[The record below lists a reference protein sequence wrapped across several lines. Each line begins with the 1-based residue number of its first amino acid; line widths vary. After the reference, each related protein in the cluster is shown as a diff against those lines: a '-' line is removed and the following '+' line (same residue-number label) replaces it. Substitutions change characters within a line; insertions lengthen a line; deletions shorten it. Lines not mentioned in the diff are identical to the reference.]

1 MFLFGPCSVFMHKLL
16 CFLAIVSSFWR
27 KSITNHV
34 PLTLTI
40 PVTGERRV
48 QPPNKHIKSCLLP
61 YKTKVHYY
69 YCYCV
74 SQAGAKSDPWPL
86 ICTFWW
92 ADSVHDGRGRGL
104 AANILTNCKISNPD
118 PRPPPCDQKSRR
130 GYSIRHFWLC
140 CFYHH
145 HKENVVIVAI
155 SNWTILY
162 FLNRNSWCLRMSE
175 YKGDGDNVRFLE
187 RVQIFRHD
195 MG

>member
-1 MFLFGPCSVFMHKLL
+1 MKPKKVRNLSCANVFVWTLLSFYAQVIMFSGD
-16 CFLAIVSSFWR
+16 CFLVLE
-27 KSITNHV
+27 KVNNHV

-48 QPPNKHIKSCLLP
+48 QPPNKHINSCLLP

-104 AANILTNCKISNPD
+104 AANILTNCKISAPD
-118 PRPPPCDQKSRR
+118 PRPPPCDQKPRR
-130 GYSIRHFWLC
+130 GYSIRHFLIVLLLSSSQRKC
-140 CFYHH
+140 CYCSDI
-145 HKENVVIVAI
+145 K
-155 SNWTILY
+155 
-162 FLNRNSWCLRMSE
+162 LNNF
-175 YKGDGDNVRFLE
+175 VFLE
-187 RVQIFRHD
+187 QEFLMLKNVGI
-195 MG
+195 

>member
-40 PVTGERRV
+40 LVTGEHRV
-48 QPPNKHIKSCLLP
+48 QPLNKHINSCLLP

-104 AANILTNCKISNPD
+104 AANILTNCKISAPD
-118 PRPPPCDQKSRR
+118 PRPPPSPALW
-130 GYSIRHFWLC
+130 SETPTWLQHSALFDC
-140 CFYHH
+140 AAFIIIT
-145 HKENVVIVAI
+145 KKM
-155 SNWTILY
+155 L
-162 FLNRNSWCLRMSE
+162 LL
-175 YKGDGDNVRFLE
+175 
-187 RVQIFRHD
+187 
-195 MG
+195 

>member
-27 KSITNHV
+27 KSITMS
-34 PLTLTI
+34 PS
-40 PVTGERRV
+40 PVTGECRV
-48 QPPNKHIKSCLLP
+48 QPQTSISTPASCLIKPKFIIIIAIVFHKMEQKVTRGPLSVHFGGQTRCMTAAAADLP
-61 YKTKVHYY
+61 
-69 YCYCV
+69 
-74 SQAGAKSDPWPL
+74 P
-86 ICTFWW
+86 TFWRT
-92 ADSVHDGRGRGL
+92 AKFRTQTQDLRQF
-104 AANILTNCKISNPD
+104 
-118 PRPPPCDQKSRR
+118 PPCDQKSRR

-145 HKENVVIVAI
+145 RKENVVIVAI

>member
-1 MFLFGPCSVFMHKLL
+1 MFSGD
-16 CFLAIVSSFWR
+16 CFLVLEKVNNQPCPPHPHNTR
-27 KSITNHV
+27 D
-34 PLTLTI
+34 
-40 PVTGERRV
+40 RRV
-48 QPPNKHIKSCLLP
+48 PSAAPKQAYQVLP

-92 ADSVHDGRGRGL
+92 AGSVHDGRGRGL
-104 AANILTNCKISNPD
+104 AANILTNCKISDPD
-118 PRPPPCDQKSRR
+118 PRPPPSPQPCDHRSRR
-130 GYSIRHFWLC
+130 GYSIRNFWLCC

-155 SNWTILY
+155 WSNWTILY